1 MVQSKSD
8 SVCWVP
14 EDRSLFTVAVKPSDH
29 TAMLVYID
37 ESGDAG
43 FKVDQGSSPVFVA
56 AMVIF
61 GDANDAALTRRMIE
75 GSAARQLHKGEFKF
89 SKSRDEVRDRFFR
102 AVGPAPFR
110 VRAIVVEK
118 AVIRSAH
125 LQTDKESFYEFFVKQ
140 MLRHDN
146 GRLTNAKVIID
157 GSGDREFRQKLSA
170 AIRHKVRD
178 GAVRGC
184 RFSDSKTDP
193 LIQLADMCAGAIARS
208 FRTDRRDAHRW
219 RDMLRPRVDDV
230 WRFQ

>member
-1 MVQSKSD
+1 
-8 SVCWVP
+8 
-14 EDRSLFTVAVKPSDH
+14 
-29 TAMLVYID
+29 MLVYID

-43 FKVDQGSSPVFVA
+43 FRVERGSSPVFVA

-61 GDANDAALTRRMIE
+61 QDADDAALTRDLIK
-75 GSAARQLHKGEFKF
+75 GSAARLLHKGEFKF

-102 AVGPAPFR
+102 AVAAGPFR

-118 AVIRSAH
+118 ARIHSAVLRSE
-125 LQTDKESFYEFFVKQ
+125 KESFYEFFVKQ

-146 GRLTNAKVIID
+146 GRLTNARVIID
-157 GSGDREFRQKLSA
+157 GSGDRAFRQKLSV
-170 AIRHKVRD
+170 AIRRKVRD
-178 GAVRGC
+178 GAIRDC
-184 RFSDSKTDP
+184 RFSDSRTDP

-219 RDMLRPRVDDV
+219 RDLLRPRLDDV

>member
-1 MVQSKSD
+1 
-8 SVCWVP
+8 
-14 EDRSLFTVAVKPSDH
+14 
-29 TAMLVYID
+29 MLVYID

-43 FKVDQGSSPVFVA
+43 FRVERGSSPVFVA

-61 GDANDAALTRRMIE
+61 QDADDAALTRDLIK
-75 GSAARQLHKGEFKF
+75 GSAARLLHKGEFKF

-102 AVGPAPFR
+102 AVAAAPFR

-118 AVIRSAH
+118 ALIHSAVLRSE
-125 LQTDKESFYEFFVKQ
+125 KGSFYEFFVKQ

-146 GRLTNAKVIID
+146 GRLTNARVIID
-157 GSGDREFRQKLSA
+157 GSGDRAFRQKLSV
-170 AIRHKVRD
+170 AIRRKVRD
-178 GAVRGC
+178 GAIRNC
-184 RFSDSKTDP
+184 RFSDSRTDP

-219 RDMLRPRVDDV
+219 RDLLRPRLDDV